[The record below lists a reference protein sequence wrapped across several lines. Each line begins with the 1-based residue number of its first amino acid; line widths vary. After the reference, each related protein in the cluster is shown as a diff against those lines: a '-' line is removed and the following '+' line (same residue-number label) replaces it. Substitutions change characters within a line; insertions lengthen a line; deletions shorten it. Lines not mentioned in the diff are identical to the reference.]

1 MIPPQKPQPSFKAPK
16 FFWTLFWTS
25 VVLFC
30 ILSNIQVGI
39 EEDRKLEEMKQEHI
53 ETTMRLYAEYAKKYN
68 EEERKLYQ
76 DSIDS
81 ISAVDE
87 SDSLPSGNFR

>member
-53 ETTMRLYAEYAKKYN
+53 ETTMRLYAEYARKCY

>member
-53 ETTMRLYAEYAKKYN
+53 ETTMRLYAEYARKCY

-87 SDSLPSGNFR
+87 SDSLASGNFR

>member
-1 MIPPQKPQPSFKAPK
+1 MPLQKRQPTFKAPK

-30 ILSNIQVGI
+30 ILSKIQVGI
-39 EEDRKLEEMKQEHI
+39 EEERKLEEIKEEHI

-68 EEERKLYQ
+68 EEERELYQ

>member
-1 MIPPQKPQPSFKAPK
+1 MTQPQKRQPSFKAPK
-16 FFWTLFWTS
+16 FFWTLFGTS

-53 ETTMRLYAEYAKKYN
+53 ETTMRLYAEYAKKCY
-68 EEERKLYQ
+68 EEDMKLYQ

-81 ISAVDE
+81 ISSVDE
-87 SDSLPSGNFR
+87 SNSLPSGDFR

>member
-1 MIPPQKPQPSFKAPK
+1 MTPPKRPQPSFKSPK

-30 ILSNIQVGI
+30 ILNKIQMGI
-39 EEDRKLEEMKQEHI
+39 EEEQVLEKIKQEHI
-53 ETTMRLYAEYAKKYN
+53 ETTGEYARKHN

-81 ISAVDE
+81 ISAVE
-87 SDSLPSGNFR
+87 GLEQQPSDDFR

>member
-1 MIPPQKPQPSFKAPK
+1 MTQPQKRQPSFKAPK

-25 VVLFC
+25 VVLYC
-30 ILSNIQVGI
+30 ILGKIQIGI
-39 EEDRKLEEMKQEHI
+39 EEERKLEEIKQEHI
-53 ETTMRLYAEYAKKYN
+53 ETTLRLYAEYAKKYN
-68 EEERKLYQ
+68 EEERELYQ

>member
-1 MIPPQKPQPSFKAPK
+1 MTQPQKRQPSFKAPK
-16 FFWTLFWTS
+16 FFWTLFLTS

-30 ILSNIQVGI
+30 ILGKIQIGI
-39 EEDRKLEEMKQEHI
+39 EEERKLEEIKQEHI

-68 EEERKLYQ
+68 EEERELYQ

>member
-1 MIPPQKPQPSFKAPK
+1 MPLQKRQPTFKAPK

-30 ILSNIQVGI
+30 ILSNVQVEI
-39 EEDRKLEEMKQEHI
+39 EEERKLEEIKQEHI
-53 ETTMRLYAEYAKKYN
+53 ETTMRLYAEYAKKCN

>member
-1 MIPPQKPQPSFKAPK
+1 MVPPKKRQPDIKAPK

-30 ILSNIQVGI
+30 ILDNIREGI
-39 EEDRKLEEMKQEHI
+39 EEERKLEEMKKEHI
-53 ETTMRLYAEYAKKYN
+53 ETTMRQYAEYAKKCN

-76 DSIDS
+76 DSIDP
-81 ISAVDE
+81 ISAVE
-87 SDSLPSGNFR
+87 GLEQQPSDDFR

>member
-1 MIPPQKPQPSFKAPK
+1 MTYPQKRQPSFKTPK

-30 ILSNIQVGI
+30 ILSKIQVGI
-39 EEDRKLEEMKQEHI
+39 EEERKLEEIKQEHI
-53 ETTMRLYAEYAKKYN
+53 ETTMRLYAEYARKCY
-68 EEERKLYQ
+68 EEDRKLYK

>member
-1 MIPPQKPQPSFKAPK
+1 MPLQKRQPTFKAPK
-16 FFWTLFWTS
+16 FFWTLFWIS

-30 ILSNIQVGI
+30 ILSNVQVEI
-39 EEDRKLEEMKQEHI
+39 EEERKLEEIKQEHI
-53 ETTMRLYAEYAKKYN
+53 ETTMRLYAEYAKKCN

-81 ISAVDE
+81 ISAIDE
-87 SDSLPSGNFR
+87 SDSLPSGDFR

>member
-1 MIPPQKPQPSFKAPK
+1 MIPSKTTASFKAPT

-30 ILSNIQVGI
+30 ILGKIQVGI

-53 ETTMRLYAEYAKKYN
+53 ETTMRLYAEYAKKM
-68 EEERKLYQ
+68 
-76 DSIDS
+76 
-81 ISAVDE
+81 
-87 SDSLPSGNFR
+87 